1 MVAPATCQSQG
12 GGSQVSTGGGG
23 AVAGGVD
30 SQAYLLTPAR
40 RQTKFFN
47 FCRIISGTKSLQRY
61 LAPTPPPPPS
71 PLPHPCNCQ
80 LRQRFVAPREN
91 EIMNVRRHNRTP
103 DTKPA
108 AAAAARCSPG
118 TAWLAFPHLPFSLL
132 CTCAGGRSFF
142 CQGVINDAAASLAET
157 PSHACK

>member
-12 GGSQVSTGGGG
+12 GGSQVSIGGGG

-47 FCRIISGTKSLQRY
+47 FCRIISGTKSLQRC
-61 LAPTPPPPPS
+61 LAPPPPPSPS

-118 TAWLAFPHLPFSLL
+118 TAWLASPISLSACYVPVRVCAHFSVKV
-132 CTCAGGRSFF
+132 S
-142 CQGVINDAAASLAET
+142 
-157 PSHACK
+157 